1 MQWRKLRDQDGTLL
15 YNYVLYEGPKQDGIK
30 NNILLDHAGI
40 VTPGAENDAG
50 RELILQYLDEF
61 FIQYPIE

>member
-1 MQWRKLRDQDGTLL
+1 LLRRERRRALIRQP
-15 YNYVLYEGPKQDGIK
+15 LYEGSKQDGIK
-30 NNILLDHAGI
+30 NNILLDRAGI
-40 VTPGAENDAG
+40 VTPGAANDAG

>member
-1 MQWRKLRDQDGTLL
+1 M
-15 YNYVLYEGPKQDGIK
+15 
-30 NNILLDHAGI
+30 LDRAGI
-40 VTPGAENDAG
+40 VTPGAANDAG